1 MGLFPQSFID
11 DLKAQADIVQVV
23 QDYVPLKKAGN
34 SYKGVCPFHSEKTPS
49 FHVHRDKG
57 FFHCFGCHTGGDV
70 LKFLELQEKLGF
82 QDAVRQLAQ
91 RFGVQVPEPNTSRD
105 AAAETERESMLLVHE
120 AAAEFFTSCLA
131 DAAGRSAREHLD
143 KRGMSRE
150 TTELL
155 GLGFAPPTGDSLIT
169 HLRARGYSDELLQ
182 RSGLAAARD
191 GRPLID
197 RFRNRLV
204 IPIARDS
211 GSVIAFGAR
220 ALRPDQQPKYLNS
233 PETAIYSKARTLY
246 GLHLSRSAI
255 RKAGYAV
262 LVEGYFDLAQAVQA
276 GVTPVVASCGTAVGV
291 QQVKLLKRF
300 TSKVIVSFD
309 PDPAGDSASARSGEL
324 LLAEGFQVN
333 VAVLAEGEDPDT
345 CIRRHGAD
353 GYVEKLHTSRPYLE
367 YLLDR
372 EASQRD
378 LTRGDHQREFLTRM
392 LHVAARIPDAVA
404 RDLFADRLA
413 HKARVLEDVVRMEIR
428 KAAVARR
435 TTLDGDGVAPH
446 VSTRTPVKAAEKGL
460 LWALVRDT
468 SSALEAIAELTDDDL
483 AGLATAPI
491 LTTARSLADWPTDT
505 VLATLRERLS
515 TEEEEWMARVGAE
528 DQAAAPAAACG
539 QELRRRGYERQRTAV
554 QDEIDRCQQ
563 LGTPSAMAEIDQ
575 LWLKKRALLTKL
587 ESLRS

>member
-34 SYKGVCPFHSEKTPS
+34 SYKGVCPFHSEKTAS

-57 FFHCFGCHTGGDV
+57 FFHCFGCGVGGDV

-91 RFGVQVPEPNTSRD
+91 RFGVPVPEADTEQD
-105 AAAETERESMLLVHE
+105 TAAETEREAMLLVHE
-120 AAAEFFTSCLA
+120 AAAEFFVSSLA
-131 DAAGRSAREHLD
+131 DAGGRPAREHLD
-143 KRGMSRE
+143 ARDISRE

-155 GLGFAPPTGDSLIT
+155 GLGFAPPARDSLIT
-169 HLRARGYSDELLQ
+169 HLRARGYSDGLLQ

-211 GSVIAFGAR
+211 GSIVAFGAR
-220 ALRPDQQPKYLNS
+220 ALQPDQQPKYLNS
-233 PETAIYSKARTLY
+233 PETAIYSKARMLY
-246 GLHLSRSAI
+246 GLHLSKTAI

-276 GVTPVVASCGTAVGV
+276 GVTPVVASCGTAVSA

-309 PDPAGDSASARSGEL
+309 PDPAGASASAHSGEL
-324 LLAEGFQVN
+324 LLAEGLQVN
-333 VAVLAEGEDPDT
+333 VAVLKEGEDPDT

-372 EASQRD
+372 EAAQRD

-392 LHVAARIPDAVA
+392 LHVAARIPDAA
-404 RDLFADRLA
+404 TRDLFADRLA

-435 TTLDGDGVAPH
+435 TTITTTEAERP
-446 VSTRTPVKAAEKGL
+446 VSARPPVKTAEKGL
-460 LWALVRDT
+460 IWALVRDT
-468 SSALEAIAELTDDDL
+468 PSALEAIAGLTDDDL

-491 LTTARSLADWPTDT
+491 LSTARSLADWPADT
-505 VLATLRERLS
+505 VLDTLRERLS
-515 TEEEEWMARVGAE
+515 TEEADWMARVGDE
-528 DQAAAPAAACG
+528 QHAAAPAVACG
-539 QELRRRGYERQRTAV
+539 QELKRRGYERQRTAV

-563 LGTPSAMAEIDQ
+563 LGTPSALAEIDL
-575 LWLKKRALLTKL
+575 LWLKKRVLLTKL